1 MKYWT
6 IVTPT
11 NANDSTPI
19 YETLSEDEIIKQYWE
34 YWSSRMIN
42 KYGEEEFK
50 KNWSIKECIEDWV
63 TIHWA
68 WESKIE

>member
-6 IVTPT
+6 ICYPG
-11 NANDSTPI
+11 DSQEVV
-19 YETLSEDEIIKQYWE
+19 YETLSEADIIQQYWP
-34 YWSSRMIN
+34 YWSSKMID

-50 KNWSIKECIEDWV
+50 KQWSEKECIEDWV

-68 WESKIE
+68 WAS